1 MMSEGVFL
9 CDNINGSQCRWLSA
23 AEQTKQDIL
32 LVFGRLLSLLL
43 LLCIIIIIIIIT
55 SLKDYSML
63 SELLRFQS
71 LKITQGL
78 LGTYL

>member
-43 LLCIIIIIIIIT
+43 LLLCIIIIIIIIT

-71 LKITQGL
+71 
-78 LGTYL
+78 

>member
-43 LLCIIIIIIIIT
+43 LCIIIIIIIIT